1 VRLNMRPGRFPKVND
16 VILAE
21 ALRQLIPV
29 AETGV
34 RVSMSHNAV
43 MAFRRAEMMLDMWTR
58 QERGRIK
65 KLGGPLPAIVRLE
78 GVLGEDP
85 NNPDPGQMIPKEC
98 ERPKPIR
105 KKAAPRPLVLMDVVT
120 DWQLCNVRRDHEG
133 MRDGSDEWNGICHL
147 PTWTYFKI
155 NGDEAEIVIQG
166 VLSDSR
172 MKESLK
178 KLAVKRFQSCQ
189 VSYRPDH
196 RVAVK
201 RGRQYVM

>member
-1 VRLNMRPGRFPKVND
+1 MRPGRFPKVND

-29 AETGV
+29 AESGV
-34 RVSMSHNAV
+34 RASMTHNAV

-65 KLGGPLPAIVRLE
+65 KLGGPLPPIVRLE
-78 GVLGEDP
+78 GPFNEDR
-85 NNPDPGQMIPKEC
+85 NNPDPGQMIPEEC

-105 KKAAPRPLVLMDVVT
+105 KKDAAVPENFLDVVT
-120 DWQLCNVRRDHEG
+120 DWQLCNIRRDHEG
-133 MRDGSDEWNGICHL
+133 VRDESDEWNGICHL

-155 NGDEAEIVIQG
+155 NGDKAEIVIQG

-172 MKESLK
+172 TKSRLK
-178 KLAVKRFQSCQ
+178 KLAVKRFNSCQ
-189 VSYRPDH
+189 VSYRPEH
-196 RVAVK
+196 RVTVK